1 MSDLGPVV
9 ERVLAFANGQY
20 LKRHTMVMIPQPT
33 RIELQADLRTLCDAV
48 EQNSGALEERDR
60 AYDKWNEW
68 EERARLRGELRGA
81 QAQSLQ
87 RWEGWTDAHNA
98 RQQAEADR
106 EAALK
111 QRDRA
116 VEALRL
122 HMEWIGPPRT
132 DPESYDS
139 LREDAWRKGRVV
151 LRAQAGGD
159 S

>member
-9 ERVLAFANGQY
+9 EPSGLEQE
-20 LKRHTMVMIPQPT
+20 LKITASWDFESLDDIAWNHVQS
-33 RIELQADLRTLCDAV
+33 ELRQAASEL
-48 EQNSGALEERDR
+48 
-60 AYDKWNEW
+60 
-68 EERARLRGELRGA
+68 ARLSGELRGA
-81 QAQSLQ
+81 QAQSLH
-87 RWEGWTDAHNA
+87 RWEGWTDVHYA